1 MPRRDEDSAF
11 ESVAVTDGIARA
23 VVRPAHVRR
32 LCDGHF
38 PGDPIVPGSA
48 LAGLMADVAARLD
61 DGRTLRELVRCAFHV
76 PVVPD
81 DEVEIVARRGD
92 GGAIEAEVRTGRGRA
107 ARARLRLAAR

>member
-1 MPRRDEDSAF
+1 VRDEDAAF
-11 ESVAVTDGIARA
+11 ETLAVAGDVARA
-23 VVRPAHVRR
+23 VVRRDHARR

-48 LAGLMADVAARLD
+48 LAGLMADLAARLVGD
-61 DGRTLRELVRCAFHV
+61 PARPVRELVRCAFHV

-81 DEVEIVARRGD
+81 DEIAIVARRAG

-107 ARARLRLAAR
+107 AHARLRLAER